1 MPGPLTLAF
10 ELSNPTSA
18 TAAGGP
24 GSGSDASSL
33 ALGRG
38 ASIIAAEHVA
48 PAAPRSDTDDLFPA
62 LDRLFRRAGLAPKD
76 LRGGRIAVSVGP
88 GGYTGLRVA
97 CAAAATLAE
106 TVGARC
112 VSVPTALVALR
123 AADLDAEGR
132 TRAVALAGKADS
144 AWVYIEHQPD
154 PTAPRFITAAT
165 AAAYLAGHSVAAL
178 IADSFLPATIRAACA
193 GAGIAIIPPR
203 LSAAA
208 CLQVSATLPD
218 IDPAQLVPIYARE
231 PDAVTQWRE
240 RESLKHNA
248 QGPG

>member
-1 MPGPLTLAF
+1 MPGPHPPWTLAF

-18 TAAGGP
+18 PAAGP
-24 GSGSDASSL
+24 GGTDASSL

-38 ASIIAAEHVA
+38 GSLIAAERVA
-48 PAAPRSDTDDLFPA
+48 PAAPRSETDDLFPA
-62 LDRLFRRAGLAPKD
+62 LARLFARAGISPRELGGG
-76 LRGGRIAVSVGP
+76 GGRIAVSVGP

-106 TVGARC
+106 AVGARC
-112 VSVPTALVALR
+112 VSVPTALVALIES
-123 AADLDAEGR
+123 DLQTGDG
-132 TRAVALAGKADS
+132 TRAVALASKADS

-178 IADSFLPATIRAACA
+178 IADSFIPAPIRAACEA
-193 GAGIAIIPPR
+193 AGIRIIPPQ

-208 CLQVSATLPD
+208 CLRASAMLPD

-240 RESLKHNA
+240 RAA
-248 QGPG
+248 QRAQS